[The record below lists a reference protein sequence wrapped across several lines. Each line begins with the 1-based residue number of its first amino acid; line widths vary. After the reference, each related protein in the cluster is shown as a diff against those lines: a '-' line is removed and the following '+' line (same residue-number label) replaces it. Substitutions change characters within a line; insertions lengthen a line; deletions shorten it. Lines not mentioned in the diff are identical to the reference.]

1 MSIQHIEEARS
12 IARTIIQRIVHERE
26 FTEQLRND
34 PHATLLGAGFPDW
47 AVDDFI
53 ANDLGLESD
62 VQGYSLDR
70 CAVTSLLWL
79 DDDGVLSQ

>member
-1 MSIQHIEEARS
+1 METRDIASARGN
-12 IARTIIQRIVHERE
+12 ARAIIQRIVQDPG
-26 FTEQLRND
+26 FADQLRAD
-34 PHATLLGAGFPDW
+34 PRATLLAAGFPDW

-53 ANDLGLESD
+53 ANDLGLQSD